1 MVTPRIV
8 TSGAVTVTTLP
19 APPPSSTA
27 PGRPLSTTRR
37 SILIAP
43 LYSPGAS
50 SMTSPSCA
58 RSSTA
63 CSGCSGAAFSVSA
76 TAKPGD
82 SGGEDR
88 RRKDAQEGAHVS
100 FPPQADGLGSTSM
113 RPFISMCMAWQN
125 HEQ

>member
-1 MVTPRIV
+1 MVMPRMV

-19 APPPSSTA
+19 APPPLSTA
-27 PGRPLSTTRR
+27 PGRPLNTTRR

-63 CSGCSGAAFSVSA
+63 CSGCLRNSRERLRNREAR
-76 TAKPGD
+76 D

-88 RRKDAQEGAHVS
+88 RRNNAQEGEHVP
-100 FPPQADGLGSTSM
+100 FPPQDVLGSTNM

-125 HEQ
+125 QEQ